1 MLWRLAMRNI
11 WRNRRRTLLT
21 LSAMIVSSA
30 LLILA
35 LGGFSTGDRGHD
47 NGLVLVLLG
56 WLQRRGCPCRRI
68 RLTGLSIGNT
78 AGIVVGASKPSYSSI
93 ASA

>member
-1 MLWRLAMRNI
+1 MLWRLALRNI

-47 NGLVLVLLG
+47 NGLVLVPLG